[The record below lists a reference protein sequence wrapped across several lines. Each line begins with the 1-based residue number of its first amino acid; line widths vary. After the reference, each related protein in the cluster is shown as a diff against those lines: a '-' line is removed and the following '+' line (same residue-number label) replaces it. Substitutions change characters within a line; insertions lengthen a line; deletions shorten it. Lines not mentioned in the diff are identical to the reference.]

1 MVKCTTCKWQE
12 YEEIMEGENGE
23 QEERKKV

>member
-1 MVKCTTCKWQE
+1 MIKCTTSKGQE